1 MSTNFFPASLLFRA
15 TLLLGLVLGGSQ
27 LMAQTIANL
36 NFVDIRPKQNS
47 PLSRFGIGDPLD
59 QVHAAAAGMGAL
71 QTTFQDPFHLNLLNP
86 ASLANL
92 QATSFE
98 VGLYARNSTIADP
111 SGTAEAWQGNLNYLA
126 LGFPLRNPINLSLD
140 RLMNSWNGGMAFS
153 LAPTT
158 LVGYDLEL
166 TGLSDDGTV
175 TNNLLRGTGGTY
187 RFSWSTGLR
196 FRGLSGGIN
205 VNYNFGKITNS
216 RVLTLDSIPEA
227 LGTEFLE
234 EFSVSG
240 FNLGYGLQYALNFK
254 ETNADG
260 ERVPNG
266 KRILLGVNGTLGA
279 DVDTE
284 ASLLFRR
291 FSPNLDL
298 AVRDTLR
305 FEEEQIGA
313 ARLPGSYSFGV
324 AYEDFNR
331 LYVGA
336 EYGRTAFSE
345 YFNDAQ
351 AGTLADINR
360 LAFGVQYIPDADSYN
375 DYFKRVRYRAG
386 LRLEDDPREIDG
398 IQARRNAVTVGAG
411 FPIRL
416 PRQQISFIDLA
427 VEYGKF
433 GVPDVLDETYVQ
445 FTLGFALNDN
455 TWFFKRK
462 LN

>member
-1 MSTNFFPASLLFRA
+1 MSTNFFYAPLLFRA
-15 TLLLGLVLGGSQ
+15 TLLIGLALAGGE
-27 LMAQTIANL
+27 LAAQTIESL
-36 NFVDIRPKQNS
+36 DFVDIRPKQNS
-47 PLSRFGIGDPLD
+47 PLSRFGLGDPLD
-59 QVHAAAAGMGAL
+59 QVHAAAAGMGGI
-71 QTTFQDPFHLNLLNP
+71 QTTFQDPFHLNILNP

-98 VGLYARNSTIADP
+98 VGIYARNGRLEDASSTAN
-111 SGTAEAWQGNLNYLA
+111 TWQGNLNYLA
-126 LGFPLRNPINLSLD
+126 LGFPLRNPINLNLE
-140 RLMNSWNGGMAFS
+140 RQLNSWNGGMAFS

-158 LVGYDLEL
+158 LVGYDLQL
-166 TGLSDDGTV
+166 TSGDTDETI
-175 TNNLLRGTGGTY
+175 TNNQLRGTGGNY
-187 RFSWSTGLR
+187 RFTWSTGLR
-196 FRGLSGGIN
+196 YRGLSGGVN

-240 FNLGYGLQYALNFK
+240 FSLGYGVQYAINFK

-260 ERVPNG
+260 ERVANG
-266 KRILLGVNGTLGA
+266 KRVLLGVNGTIGA

-291 FSPNLDL
+291 FSPNVSLT
-298 AVRDTLR
+298 VRDTLR
-305 FEEEQIGA
+305 FEEEQEGT

-324 AYEDFNR
+324 AYEEINR
-331 LYVGA
+331 FYIGV
-336 EYGRTAFSE
+336 EYGRTAFSD

-351 AGTLADINR
+351 TGTLADAGR
-360 LAFGVQYIPDADSYN
+360 LAGGIQFIPDVDSYN
-375 DYFKRVRYRAG
+375 DYWRRVRYRAG
-386 LRLEDDPREIDG
+386 FRMEDDPREVEG
-398 IQARRNAVTVGAG
+398 IQARRNAVTIGAG